1 MLRVE
6 LIKSSKMFPVIQ
18 ELLKEGKRV
27 QLPVTGTSMHPFLM
41 EERDS
46 VELSATLFSEIKQ
59 GDIVLILRKN
69 GQYILH
75 RVTNKTDSCFHIV
88 GDAQQEI
95 EGPLYPNQLI
105 AVVTSVLRK
114 KKHIQCSN
122 LWWKVVSYVW
132 LKLLPFRYSIMR
144 IYRFMLKLKV
154 VFRDKHNVLQ

>member
-6 LIKSSKMFPVIQ
+6 LKKSNKMFPVIQ

-27 QLPVTGTSMHPFLM
+27 RLPVTGTSMYPFLM

-46 VELSATLFSEIKQ
+46 VELSYALFSEVKS
-59 GDIVLILRKN
+59 GDIVLILREN

-75 RVTNKTDSCFHIV
+75 RVITKTENCFYIV

-105 AVVTSVLRK
+105 AVVISVWRMK
-114 KKHIQCSN
+114 EHIECSN
-122 LWWKVVSYVW
+122 LCWKTLSYVW
-132 LKLLPFRYSIMR
+132 VKLLPFRYFIMR
-144 IYRFMLKLKV
+144 IYRFILKLKALLLHQ
-154 VFRDKHNVLQ
+154 KT